1 MPINRRNFLM
11 GAGALG
17 LSSLTV
23 DSGEAAGPRPK
34 DASAYF
40 GPMIE
45 DNGIVFPSTNFTKIN
60 VRWRRQFVPYT
71 SREPQG
77 TVVVDASNHF
87 LYVIFENQTAL
98 RYGVGVGRDGFRWYG
113 RARIDRKQLWPRW
126 TPPPAMRARN
136 PDLPEFMKGGKDN
149 PLGPRAMYLFH
160 YVSAGTPNA
169 VTLASLDHFRDRLGR
184 WQAFYQNA
192 AGNLEQRVWTH

>member
-17 LSSLTV
+17 LSGMTV
-23 DSGEAAGPRPK
+23 DSGGAAGPRPK

-98 RYGVGVGRDGFRWYG
+98 RYGVGVGRDGFRCVGG
-113 RARIDRKQLWPRW
+113 RIVIMPVYNHVDTLGDRSIDDGAGELRQDRVAALQVGGEVGACLGGGGGGSQDRCEADGAKEGLHVRI
-126 TPPPAMRARN
+126 
-136 PDLPEFMKGGKDN
+136 
-149 PLGPRAMYLFH
+149 
-160 YVSAGTPNA
+160 S
-169 VTLASLDHFRDRLGR
+169 
-184 WQAFYQNA
+184 
-192 AGNLEQRVWTH
+192 